1 LQDSPKDITDLVIA
15 QVLGNLPIPHV
26 LDLVLPIPKWNARVD
41 NYVVSIFGFVDKC
54 IARDGCILFFY
65 DDDWVLKEIKSYLEN
80 YNFKI
85 HLKFAIVN
93 NMHHTNLEFLNKKVN
108 FL

>member
-1 LQDSPKDITDLVIA
+1 M
-15 QVLGNLPIPHV
+15 
-26 LDLVLPIPKWNARVD
+26 
-41 NYVVSIFGFVDKC
+41 DKYL
-54 IARDGCILFFY
+54 ARDGSILFFY
-65 DDDWVLKEIKSYLEN
+65 DDDRVWKEIKSYLEN

-93 NMHHTNLEFLNKKVN
+93 NIHRTNLEFLNKKVN